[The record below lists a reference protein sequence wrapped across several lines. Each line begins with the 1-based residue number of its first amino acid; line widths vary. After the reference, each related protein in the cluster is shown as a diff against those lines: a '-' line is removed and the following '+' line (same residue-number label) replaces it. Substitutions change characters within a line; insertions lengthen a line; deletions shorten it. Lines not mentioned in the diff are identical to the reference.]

1 MSLLLSSFLVGSSP
15 FLTIFI
21 WVGLIVALLVVGR
34 ITWRLE
40 TRDNKARADKSTAAK
55 KPPAGGAFKHCPW
68 CAAELK
74 LGPVEGKKERLHCSC
89 GYVNWN
95 NPIPVAVVLIPRS
108 DGSIV
113 LVQRGIAPAIGSWA
127 LPGGFVDAFESPEA
141 AAKREAQEET
151 GLDITILR
159 LLKVVMTPGRN
170 NMLMFYLAAPC
181 DGVIVPGPE
190 SKDAKP
196 YFVDQLPEMPFST
209 HREII
214 AECVQ
219 LGILKSSV
227 AS

>member
-1 MSLLLSSFLVGSSP
+1 MFLLLFSFLAGSGSLVLTVL
-15 FLTIFI
+15 FL
-21 WVGLIVALLVVGR
+21 VASQIALCVLWGFLHR
-34 ITWRLE
+34 QNL
-40 TRDNKARADKSTAAK
+40 NGKAAAAK

-89 GYVNWN
+89 GYINWN
-95 NPIPVAVVLIPRS
+95 NPIPVAVAVIPRS

-127 LPGGFVDAFESPEA
+127 LPGGFVDAFESPEV
-141 AAKREAQEET
+141 AAKREAKEET
-151 GLDITILR
+151 GLDVTIVR

-219 LGILKSSV
+219 LGVLKNSA